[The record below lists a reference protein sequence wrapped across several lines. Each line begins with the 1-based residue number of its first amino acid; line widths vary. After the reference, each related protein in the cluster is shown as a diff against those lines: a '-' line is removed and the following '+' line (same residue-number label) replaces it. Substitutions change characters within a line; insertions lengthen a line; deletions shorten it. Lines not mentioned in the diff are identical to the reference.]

1 MLYFLNICIH
11 TYIHSRL
18 SNRFKIFNDF
28 KISRITLKQLHFP
41 IIFFSFFFFL
51 HYSTILFSSLIYY
64 KRKCTYAGT
73 CIYIASCCFNLQAIK
88 KLSTKSRKAKKSRN
102 LSSWHSTIPEYE
114 TESLSWSLLS
124 LDTKSIDTF
133 TTYVAD
139 NSEDSVSMCCYCDE
153 YEENQR
159 NENIENEM
167 MI

>member
-11 TYIHSRL
+11 TYIHYRI
-18 SNRFKIFNDF
+18 SNRFEMFNDF
-28 KISRITLKQLHFP
+28 DFKILRFTLKQLHFP
-41 IIFFSFFFFL
+41 IIFFYWYL
-51 HYSTILFSSLIYY
+51 HYSMILFSSLIYY
-64 KRKCTYAGT
+64 KRKCIYASI